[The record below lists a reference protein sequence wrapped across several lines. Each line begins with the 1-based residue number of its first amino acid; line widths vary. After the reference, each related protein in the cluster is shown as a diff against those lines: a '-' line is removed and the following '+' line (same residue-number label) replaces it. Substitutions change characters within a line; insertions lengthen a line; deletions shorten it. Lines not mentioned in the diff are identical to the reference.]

1 MPQVWATAGRWTRR
15 HWRHITVA
23 GLMIWM
29 ARSVQE
35 AGHGWGDDFALY
47 INQARGIAEGTL
59 WDVVA
64 DNRFALSNS
73 AYDTFSPV
81 AYPWVLPLLLF
92 PIITM
97 FGIDYSMLKI
107 VGTLAYAAAGVATMV
122 LTQRRS
128 GRLIG
133 GLVTAMVV
141 LNPWYLGATD
151 GVLSDLLFMAL
162 VLAGIATL
170 DRAIDSGAL
179 ALGSLGGRAGR
190 PVTAAVVLIALAIHT
205 RREGLALVA
214 VLAAAQ
220 FAAARIT
227 TSDRPVPSVEPTARR
242 PWRPWMLLVA
252 LAGGIHL
259 VLPAPL
265 LSAMRV
271 GDRDTSRVIDNLR
284 WYREPFAELIGL
296 KAAGDNPI
304 EWVGSTTIGALLLAA
319 VLTLAIL
326 GVADAVVATVRRTDV
341 IDLHVAVA
349 LLAIGYVVM
358 SPPYRY
364 QRYLFVLVPLLLLLA
379 ARGAAMLGRASRWR
393 LVAPLLALLVFAPLV
408 VEQSRQTVNAI
419 DVHRDYEFVH
429 WGPESPDAREL
440 FDAVR
445 RFTDE
450 RDVVVFAQARSMN
463 LYTGRLSIQG
473 NSREML
479 LERGDWY
486 AMARDSDSTQ
496 VPLDPEG
503 PDEPAPEAVWTN
515 STLVLWRI
523 PERRIPTLDP
533 WPSEP
538 RLTASDGLP

>member
-1 MPQVWATAGRWTRR
+1 
-15 HWRHITVA
+15 
-23 GLMIWM
+23 
-29 ARSVQE
+29 
-35 AGHGWGDDFALY
+35 
-47 INQARGIAEGTL
+47 
-59 WDVVA
+59 
-64 DNRFALSNS
+64 
-73 AYDTFSPV
+73 
-81 AYPWVLPLLLF
+81 
-92 PIITM
+92 
-97 FGIDYSMLKI
+97 
-107 VGTLAYAAAGVATMV
+107 
-122 LTQRRS
+122 
-128 GRLIG
+128 
-133 GLVTAMVV
+133 
-141 LNPWYLGATD
+141 
-151 GVLSDLLFMAL
+151 
-162 VLAGIATL
+162 
-170 DRAIDSGAL
+170 
-179 ALGSLGGRAGR
+179 
-190 PVTAAVVLIALAIHT
+190 
-205 RREGLALVA
+205 
-214 VLAAAQ
+214 
-220 FAAARIT
+220 
-227 TSDRPVPSVEPTARR
+227 
-242 PWRPWMLLVA
+242 
-252 LAGGIHL
+252 
-259 VLPAPL
+259 
-265 LSAMRV
+265 
-271 GDRDTSRVIDNLR
+271 
-284 WYREPFAELIGL
+284 
-296 KAAGDNPI
+296 
-304 EWVGSTTIGALLLAA
+304 LLLAA

-486 AMARDSDSTQ
+486 AMARDSDYIQ
-496 VPLDPEG
+496 VPLDAEG
-503 PDEPAPEAVWTN
+503 ADELGLEAVWSN
-515 STLVLWRI
+515 STFVLWRI

-538 RLTASDGLP
+538 RLTASDSLP